1 MFNNLTIFEWV
12 TKKELETI
20 SSLAQ
25 NRFVKKW
32 EYLFKEWDEANSMYV
47 VAEWE
52 INLYKNWSYIWTMQK
67 DSMFWEKAYL
77 KWFNKRLM
85 STKAWVDTVLIV
97 MLYSSFELFLKQ
109 HPEYKERMMKHF
121 SSYNIDSKLLTK

>member
-1 MFNNLTIFEWV
+1 MFDDLTIFEWV

-20 SSLAQ
+20 SNLAQ

-32 EYLFKEWDEANSMYV
+32 EYLFKESDEAIAMYV
-47 VAEWE
+47 VLDWE
-52 INLYKNWSYIWTMQK
+52 IDLYKNWNYIWTMRK

-85 STKAWVDTVLIV
+85 SARAWENTVLIV

-109 HPEYKERMMKHF
+109 YPEYKERMKKHF
-121 SSYNIDSKLLTK
+121 SSYNIDSKLTKK

>member
-85 STKAWVDTVLIV
+85 SAKAWVDTIVIV

-121 SSYNIDSKLLTK
+121 SSYNIDSKLIKK